1 MALLS
6 VSLLFTGCSTS
17 LDRYD
22 YAGST
27 DKVFQFKTF
36 VGVPEM
42 MDIYNANET
51 SYYTKELKIQHLY

>member
-1 MALLS
+1 MKKFISLIMMALLS

-17 LDRYD
+17 LDGYD
-22 YAGST
+22 YTGST

-51 SYYTKELKIQHLY
+51 SYYT